1 MCKRDEHAHSD
12 ALATAAVGQDLILDP
27 FPLLSAYRRL
37 LAENGTLPE
46 GQGSIGIDIVPFH
59 RSKAMGGSELDPLYL
74 LVCGCEWRAER
85 SEEAIWELL
94 SALACSDAGTRLVAE
109 SLLRECQ

>member
-1 MCKRDEHAHSD
+1 MNMHIQM
-12 ALATAAVGQDLILDP
+12 LWTTIAVGQGLILDP
-27 FPLLSAYRRL
+27 FSLSSASRRL
-37 LAENGTLPE
+37 LADNGTLPE
-46 GQGSIGIDIVPFH
+46 GQGPIGTDIVPFH
-59 RSKAMGGSELDPLYL
+59 RSKAMGCSEVDPLYL
-74 LVCGCEWRAER
+74 LICGFEWREER

>member
-1 MCKRDEHAHSD
+1 MNMHIQM
-12 ALATAAVGQDLILDP
+12 LWTTTAVGQDLMLDP
-27 FPLLSAYRRL
+27 FPLLSASRRL

-46 GQGSIGIDIVPFH
+46 GQGSIGTDIVQFH
-59 RSKAMGGSELDPLYL
+59 RSKAMGGSEVDPLYL
-74 LVCGCEWRAER
+74 LVCGFEWRAER

-109 SLLRECQ
+109 SLLKECQ

>member
-1 MCKRDEHAHSD
+1 MMMMHIQMLC
-12 ALATAAVGQDLILDP
+12 TTTAVGQGLTLDP

-46 GQGSIGIDIVPFH
+46 GQGSIGTDIVLFH
-59 RSKAMGGSELDPLYL
+59 RSRAMGGSEVDPLYL
-74 LVCGCEWRAER
+74 LVCGFEWRAER
-85 SEEAIWELL
+85 SKEAIWELL

-109 SLLRECQ
+109 SFLRECL

>member
-1 MCKRDEHAHSD
+1 MNMHIQM
-12 ALATAAVGQDLILDP
+12 LWTTTAVGQDLMLDP
-27 FPLLSAYRRL
+27 FPLLSASRRL

-46 GQGSIGIDIVPFH
+46 GQGSIGTDIVQFH
-59 RSKAMGGSELDPLYL
+59 RSKAMGGSGVDPLYL
-74 LVCGCEWRAER
+74 LVCGFEWRAER

-109 SLLRECQ
+109 SLLRERQ